1 MLGFSPLA
9 AAPLADDGVVLD
21 DGGIVAVDIQGGVPV
36 VDALPLTQNHVL
48 GCDSINATPVVDN
61 ANLDAIISNF
71 EVNSVLSGA
80 PKVDA
85 LQVTLNYNF
94 ATSDLLAQP
103 VLVDAATAT
112 INNVIRPIEIG
123 RSVTE
128 YAVTVASGGSG
139 NVFYLDAV
147 SNPALSFIRGN
158 TYVFDVSDGTN
169 SGHPFKFTLTD
180 GTDYTDGVTR
190 IGTEANADAK
200 IIFKVPLDA
209 PSSLLYI
216 CEVHGS
222 GMGNTVSVSSQAL
235 PQQPSVDTA
244 TVAVISNFFPI
255 ALEPQPVV
263 DALPFFQE
271 YALTMVEITAGVPTL
286 PARFTWDYQEPP
298 TDSWTD
304 QADDDSVWTTQA
316 DSSDTWT
323 EATEPTD
330 IWTDVTDP
338 TDTWSEAA

>member
-1 MLGFSPLA
+1 MLGFNALSKT
-9 AAPLADDGVVLD
+9 PLADDGPLTTSQPTPLD
-21 DGGIVAVDIQGGVPV
+21 IRAGAPV
-36 VDALPLTQNHVL
+36 VDALPLTQNHVF
-48 GCDSINATPVVDN
+48 GADSISAQPVVDN
-61 ANLDAIISNF
+61 ANLDAIVSNF
-71 EVNSVLSGA
+71 AANSISAVT
-80 PKVDA
+80 PQVDA

-94 ATSDLLAQP
+94 AASDLLTQP
-103 VLVDAATAT
+103 ALVDAAAAT

-128 YAVTVASGGSG
+128 YSITVAAGGSG

-147 SNPALSFIRGN
+147 ANPALSFIRGN
-158 TYVFDVSDGTN
+158 TYVFDVSDSTN

-190 IGTEANADAK
+190 IGAEANADAK

-222 GMGNTVSVSSQAL
+222 GMGNTISVSSQVL
-235 PQQPSVDTA
+235 PQQPTIDDA
-244 TVAVISNFFPI
+244 TVAVISNFAPVSI
-255 ALEPQPVV
+255 ETTPVV

-286 PARFTWDYQEPP
+286 PARFTWDYQEPVA
-298 TDSWTD
+298 DSWTE
-304 QADDDSVWTTQA
+304 QADDDSVWTTQSA
-316 DSSDTWT
+316 SSDTWT

-330 IWTDVTDP
+330 TWTDVTDP